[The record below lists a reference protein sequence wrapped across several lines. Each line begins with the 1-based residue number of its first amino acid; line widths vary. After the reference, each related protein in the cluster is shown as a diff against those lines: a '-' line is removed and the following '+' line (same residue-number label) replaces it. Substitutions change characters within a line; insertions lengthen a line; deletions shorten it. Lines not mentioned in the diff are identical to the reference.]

1 MGVIENSM
9 SLLDGVTPKN
19 SIDDEFC
26 AESKVAFDDV
36 NDHAEHGGLKTM
48 GESLD
53 RGQVLV
59 MSMWDDHDANML
71 WLDSNYPLDK
81 DPSQPGVNRGP
92 CPEDSGTP
100 EDMES
105 NYPDATVKYF
115 NVKFG
120 DIGSTYPGGDATPTA
135 TTKRTTTTKPD
146 NSECPG
152 DDLSDCMSMCP
163 TEPLDIFQGCILEC
177 QGKCT

>member
-1 MGVIENSM
+1 
-9 SLLDGVTPKN
+9 
-19 SIDDEFC
+19 
-26 AESKVAFDDV
+26 
-36 NDHAEHGGLKTM
+36 
-48 GESLD
+48 
-53 RGQVLV
+53 

-120 DIGSTYPGGDATPTA
+120 DIGSTYPGGIQILIQLNNLSISLLTRRRHTHSHD
-135 TTKRTTTTKPD
+135 
-146 NSECPG
+146 EE
-152 DDLSDCMSMCP
+152 DDHHQ
-163 TEPLDIFQGCILEC
+163 EAHHHQA
-177 QGKCT
+177 